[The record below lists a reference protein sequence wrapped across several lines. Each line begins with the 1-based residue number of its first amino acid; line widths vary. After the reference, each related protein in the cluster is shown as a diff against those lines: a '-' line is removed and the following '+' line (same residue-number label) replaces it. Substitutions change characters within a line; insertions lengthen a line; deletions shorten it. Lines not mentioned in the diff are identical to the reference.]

1 MKQINSVTLG
11 ILFMLAFAII
21 GPLIDLFAK
30 LASAEVPIGQI
41 ILSRF
46 ILQGFVLLPVAI
58 ILSLAHRPTF
68 KEFQMHFLRAT
79 LILIGTGSFVSAIKY
94 MPLADAMAIFF
105 VEPFMVTLLGG
116 FVLGETVGYR
126 RLIACLIGFFGALFI
141 IKPSFSLFGMVAF
154 LPLLTAFSFTFYIFI
169 TRKMAQ
175 NMHPVTLQAYTALA
189 AVIILLPIIIWAN
202 GTNIELLDP
211 ITPSLKAIFL
221 LLGVGIAA
229 IIAHLFITFALSM
242 APATI
247 IAPLQYF
254 EIVTATL
261 FGYLFFSDFPD
272 KWTFLGVFIIILS
285 GVYVILR
292 EHKAQKISKQNH

>member
-46 ILQGFVLLPVAI
+46 ILQGFVLLPVAM

-292 EHKAQKISKQNH
+292 EHKAQKIS

>member
-1 MKQINSVTLG
+1 
-11 ILFMLAFAII
+11 MLAFAII

-272 KWTFLGVFIIILS
+272 KWTFLGVFIIIFS

-292 EHKAQKISKQNH
+292 EHKAQKISQQDH

>member
-1 MKQINSVTLG
+1 MKQINSVTFG
-11 ILFMLAFAII
+11 ILFMLAFAIT

-79 LILIGTGSFVSAIKY
+79 FILIGTGSFVSAIKY

-141 IKPSFSLFGMVAF
+141 IKPSFSLFGMIAF

-202 GTNIELLDP
+202 GTNIQLLDP
-211 ITPSLKAIFL
+211 ITPSIKAIFL

-292 EHKAQKISKQNH
+292 EHKAQKIS

>member
-1 MKQINSVTLG
+1 MKQINSVTFG

-202 GTNIELLDP
+202 DTNIELLDP

-292 EHKAQKISKQNH
+292 EHKAQKIS

>member
-46 ILQGFVLLPVAI
+46 VLQGFVLLPVAI

-68 KEFQMHFLRAT
+68 KELQMHFLRAT

-141 IKPSFSLFGMVAF
+141 IKPSFSLFGIVAF

-189 AVIILLPIIIWAN
+189 AVIILLPIIVWAN
-202 GTNIELLDP
+202 GTNIQLLDP
-211 ITPSLKAIFL
+211 ITPSIKAIFL
-221 LLGVGIAA
+221 LLGVGTAA

-261 FGYLFFSDFPD
+261 FGYIFFSDFPD

>member
-105 VEPFMVTLLGG
+105 VEPSMVTLLGG

-292 EHKAQKISKQNH
+292 EHKAQKIS

>member
-175 NMHPVTLQAYTALA
+175 NMHPVTLQAYSALA

-202 GTNIELLDP
+202 GTNIQLLDP
-211 ITPSLKAIFL
+211 ITPSIKAIFL

-292 EHKAQKISKQNH
+292 EHKAQKIS

>member
-11 ILFMLAFAII
+11 ILFMLAFAIT

-141 IKPSFSLFGMVAF
+141 IKPSFSLFGMIAF

-202 GTNIELLDP
+202 DTNIELLDP

-292 EHKAQKISKQNH
+292 EHKAQKIS

>member
-1 MKQINSVTLG
+1 MKEINSVTLG
-11 ILFMLAFAII
+11 ILFMLDFEII

-292 EHKAQKISKQNH
+292 EHKAQKIS

>member
-202 GTNIELLDP
+202 GTNIQLLDP

-292 EHKAQKISKQNH
+292 EHKAQKIS

>member
-1 MKQINSVTLG
+1 MKENNSVTLG
-11 ILFMLAFAII
+11 ILFMLAFAIT

-30 LASAEVPIGQI
+30 LAAAEIPIGQI

-46 ILQGFVLLPVAI
+46 ILQGIVLLPVAI
-58 ILSLAHRPTF
+58 TLSIAHYPNI
-68 KEFQMHFLRAT
+68 KELRLHFLRAA
-79 LILIGTGSFVSAIKY
+79 LILIGTGSFVTAIKY

-116 FVLGETVGYR
+116 FVLGEIVGYR

-141 IKPSFSLFGMVAF
+141 IKPSFALFGVVAL

-175 NMHPVTLQAYTALA
+175 SMHPVTLQAYTALA
-189 AVIILLPIIIWAN
+189 AVIMLLPIVIWAD
-202 GTNIELLDP
+202 GSNIELLDP
-211 ITPSLKAIFL
+211 VIPSVKATFL
-221 LLGVGIAA
+221 LFGVGIAA
-229 IIAHLFITFALSM
+229 IVAHLFITFALSM

-261 FGYLFFSDFPD
+261 LGYLFFSDFPD
-272 KWTFLGVFIIILS
+272 KWTLLGVLIIILS
-285 GVYVILR
+285 GIYVIFR
-292 EHKAQKISKQNH
+292 ENKIQKIN

>member
-11 ILFMLAFAII
+11 IFFMLAFAII

-202 GTNIELLDP
+202 DTNIELLDP

-292 EHKAQKISKQNH
+292 EHKAQKIS

>member
-105 VEPFMVTLLGG
+105 VEPFIVTLLGG

-126 RLIACLIGFFGALFI
+126 RIIACLIGFFGALFI
-141 IKPSFSLFGMVAF
+141 IKPSFSLFGIVAF

-292 EHKAQKISKQNH
+292 EHKAQKIN

>member
-202 GTNIELLDP
+202 GTNIQLLDP
-211 ITPSLKAIFL
+211 ITPSIKAIFL

-272 KWTFLGVFIIILS
+272 NWTFLGVFIIILS

-292 EHKAQKISKQNH
+292 EHKAQKIS

>member
-46 ILQGFVLLPVAI
+46 FLQGFVLLPVAI

-292 EHKAQKISKQNH
+292 EHKAQKIS

>member
-189 AVIILLPIIIWAN
+189 AVIILLPIIICAN

-292 EHKAQKISKQNH
+292 EHKAQKIS